1 MIIRMEPFDAYRY
14 YQSLKLHFESKTY
27 DAAKYNFKTS
37 ANQKSFWKRNDKY
50 HFAKVA
56 KRFNE
61 VPELIGYYASHF
73 VNGTKWIGEML
84 TDEEA
89 YQSWLKR
96 MQSISYIFEQDLNFL
111 SVECSDSFDSLLF
124 AREGEHPPIIT
135 YYLQEEISLETVVII
150 NKLTGFM
157 NKADKEITETIVWP
171 DISLKIRK
179 YDPFVRVNL
188 DKMKKIVLK
197 VFTS

>member
-1 MIIRMEPFDAYRY
+1 MIRMEPFDAYRY

-37 ANQKSFWKRNDKY
+37 ANAKSFWKRSDKY

-56 KRFNE
+56 KRFND
-61 VPELIGYYASHF
+61 VPEMIGYYASHF

-84 TDEEA
+84 NAEDV

-111 SVECSDSFDSLLF
+111 SLQSESFDALLKSK
-124 AREGEHPPIIT
+124 EGEHPSIIT

-157 NKADKEITETIVWP
+157 NKADKEITETIMWP
-171 DISLKIRK
+171 DVSLKIRK
-179 YDPFVRVNL
+179 YDTFVQVNT

>member
-1 MIIRMEPFDAYRY
+1 MMIRMEPFDAYRY

-56 KRFNE
+56 KRFTE
-61 VPELIGYYASHF
+61 VPELIGFYASHF
-73 VNGTKWIGEML
+73 INGTKWIGEML

-157 NKADKEITETIVWP
+157 DKADKEITETIVWP

>member
-1 MIIRMEPFDAYRY
+1 MIRMDPFDAYRY

-37 ANQKSFWKRNDKY
+37 ANPKSFWKRNDKY

-56 KRFNE
+56 KRFKD
-61 VPELIGYYASHF
+61 VPEMIGFYASHF
-73 VNGTKWIGEML
+73 INGTKWIGEML
-84 TDEEA
+84 NAEEV

-96 MQSISYIFEQDLNFL
+96 MQSISYIFEQDLNHL
-111 SVECSDSFDSLLF
+111 SIEVESFDSLL
-124 AREGEHPPIIT
+124 RSKDGEHPLIIT

-157 NKADKEITETIVWP
+157 NKADKEITETIMWP

-179 YDPFVRVNL
+179 YEPFVQVDLER
-188 DKMKKIVLK
+188 MKKIVLK

>member
-1 MIIRMEPFDAYRY
+1 MIRMEPFDAYRY

-37 ANQKSFWKRNDKY
+37 ANPKSFWKRNDKY

-56 KRFNE
+56 KRFKDT
-61 VPELIGYYASHF
+61 PELIGYYASHF
-73 VNGTKWIGEML
+73 INGTKWIGEML
-84 TDEEA
+84 NAEEV

-96 MQSISYIFEQDLNFL
+96 MQSISYIFEQDLNHL
-111 SVECSDSFDSLLF
+111 SLECESFDDLLF
-124 AREGEHPPIIT
+124 SKDGNHPAIIT

-157 NKADKEITETIVWP
+157 NKADKEITETIMWP

-179 YDPFVRVNL
+179 YDPFVQVDL
-188 DKMKKIVLK
+188 EKMKKVVLK

>member
-1 MIIRMEPFDAYRY
+1 MIRMEPFDAYRY
-14 YQSLKLHFESKTY
+14 YQSMKLHFESKTY

-37 ANQKSFWKRNDKY
+37 ASQKSFWKRNDKY

-56 KRFNE
+56 KRFKDT
-61 VPELIGYYASHF
+61 PELIGYYASHF

-84 TDEEA
+84 NSEEA

-96 MQSISYIFEQDLNFL
+96 MQSISYIFEQDLNHL
-111 SVECSDSFDSLLF
+111 SLEYESFDSML
-124 AREGEHPPIIT
+124 RPDDSSHPKIIT
-135 YYLQEEISLETVVII
+135 AYLQDEISIETVVII

-157 NKADKEITETIVWP
+157 NKADKEITETILWP

-179 YDPFVRVNL
+179 YDPFVRVKL
-188 DKMKKIVLK
+188 DNMKKIVLR
-197 VFTS
+197 VFTE

>member
-1 MIIRMEPFDAYRY
+1 MEPFDAYRY

-37 ANQKSFWKRNDKY
+37 ANPKSFWKRNDKY

-56 KRFNE
+56 KRFKD
-61 VPELIGYYASHF
+61 VPEMIGWYASHF
-73 VNGTKWIGEML
+73 INGTKWIGEML
-84 TDEEA
+84 NAEDV

-96 MQSISYIFEQDLNFL
+96 MQSIGYIFEQDLNHL
-111 SVECSDSFDSLLF
+111 SLQYESFDDMLISKSNS
-124 AREGEHPPIIT
+124 HPDIIT
-135 YYLQEEISLETVVII
+135 AYLEEEISLETVVII

-157 NKADKEITETIVWP
+157 NKADKEITETIMWP
-171 DISLKIRK
+171 DISLKVRK
-179 YDPFVRVNL
+179 YDPFVQVDIER
-188 DKMKKIVLK
+188 MKKIVLK

>member
-1 MIIRMEPFDAYRY
+1 MIRMEPFDAYRY

-37 ANQKSFWKRNDKY
+37 ANPKSFWKRNDKY

-56 KRFNE
+56 KRFKD
-61 VPELIGYYASHF
+61 VPELVGFYASHF
-73 VNGTKWIGEML
+73 INGTKWIGEML
-84 TDEEA
+84 NAEDV

-96 MQSISYIFEQDLNFL
+96 MQSISYIFEQDLNHL
-111 SVECSDSFDSLLF
+111 SVEVESFDSLL
-124 AREGEHPPIIT
+124 RSKDGEHPLIIT

-157 NKADKEITETIVWP
+157 NKADKEITETIMWP

-179 YDPFVRVNL
+179 YEPFVQVDLER
-188 DKMKKIVLK
+188 MKKIVLK

>member
-1 MIIRMEPFDAYRY
+1 MIRMEPFDAYRY
-14 YQSLKLHFESKTY
+14 YQSMKLHFESKTY

-37 ANQKSFWKRNDKY
+37 ASQKSFWKRNDKY

-56 KRFNE
+56 KRFKDT
-61 VPELIGYYASHF
+61 PELIGYYASHF

-84 TDEEA
+84 NSEEA

-96 MQSISYIFEQDLNFL
+96 MQSISYIFEQDLNHL
-111 SVECSDSFDSLLF
+111 SLEYGSFDSMLMPDNSS
-124 AREGEHPPIIT
+124 HPKIIT
-135 YYLQEEISLETVVII
+135 AYLQDEISIETVVII

-157 NKADKEITETIVWP
+157 NKADKEITETILWP

-179 YDPFVRVNL
+179 YDPFVRVKL
-188 DKMKKIVLK
+188 DNMKKIVLR
-197 VFTS
+197 VFTE

>member
-1 MIIRMEPFDAYRY
+1 MIRMEPFDAYRY

-37 ANQKSFWKRNDKY
+37 ANPKSFWKRNDKY

-56 KRFNE
+56 KRFKD
-61 VPELIGYYASHF
+61 VPEMIGFYASHF
-73 VNGTKWIGEML
+73 INGTKWIGEML
-84 TDEEA
+84 NAEEV

-96 MQSISYIFEQDLNFL
+96 MQSISYIFEQDLNHL
-111 SVECSDSFDSLLF
+111 SIEVESFDSLL
-124 AREGEHPPIIT
+124 RSKDGEHPLIIT

-157 NKADKEITETIVWP
+157 NKADKEITETIMWP

-179 YDPFVRVNL
+179 YDPFVQVDIER
-188 DKMKKIVLK
+188 MKKIVLK